1 MTSQEAAYIIFQLY
15 SEAIKHMEEE
25 DNIEVKCTTDLIDA
39 LSTAYQI
46 LIRWHLHQD
55 QYNKGI

>member
-15 SEAIKHMEEE
+15 IEAIKHMEEE

-55 QYNKGI
+55 